1 MSDNNYTPV
10 NPLGIFPNWIFCP
23 KIVPLVYD
31 DSLSYYEF
39 LNKLMVKLNEV
50 ITFANQINANVD
62 YLRTIVERIQEL
74 VDGFDERITAN
85 EQDIANL
92 KTAMET
98 VNTAIEGI
106 NSTLTDMQGDI
117 DANSAAIENLAQDLE
132 REISTAIGP
141 LQATVESLSRTTANN
156 TSRIETLEQAAFD
169 PSQIVFSNMPFNF
182 ALSTLNGNSNNMRI
196 VVDGSGAASDAIQW
210 VDGGHYAP
218 GGNIPN
224 KQKFNSTFKVP
235 RFYSSGNA
243 CHLVIP
249 SIFPI
254 KYGAT
259 VNWTL
264 YFYANRWI
272 GATSGNTGICK
283 VGPINFTDLLAEG
296 GVQQST
302 VSAGTGC
309 FNDIELFANQE
320 TGCYDLY
327 IYNGRNNK
335 YTWINDYIISSLMI
349 LPVDLG
355 NVGITAGVQKYF
367 NLLNTFLTQSNAN
380 IDSKITSAVNTA
392 LIPVNDAIG
401 DLDTEVSNQCLNF
414 NNLIPL
420 DFTPLSGI
428 TVNFNHSRQIYGVVG
443 SRRASILFLDM
454 QIDVT
459 GLESDSAMSIGQL
472 DIFMGSVANARSI
485 EVAIEAANN
494 GAFGSMS
501 SNGSLTIKAFGTF
514 GATTRMR
521 ITGTIADI
529 HEVTT

>member
-1 MSDNNYTPV
+1 MSNSDYTPV
-10 NPLGIFPNWIFCP
+10 NPLGVFPNWIFCP

-50 ITFANQINANVD
+50 ITFANQIDANCD
-62 YLRTIVERIQEL
+62 YLRTIVEQIQEL
-74 VDGFDERITAN
+74 VDGFNDRIAAN
-85 EQDIANL
+85 EEDIANL
-92 KTAMET
+92 KTAMQS
-98 VNTAIEGI
+98 VNTIIEGI
-106 NSTLTDMQGDI
+106 NSNLTDMQGDI
-117 DANSAAIENLAQDLE
+117 DANAAAIENLAQDLE

-141 LQATVESLSRTTANN
+141 LQASVESLSRTTANN

-169 PSQIVFSNMPFNF
+169 PTQIVFSNMPFNF
-182 ALSTLNGNSNNMRI
+182 ALSTLNGNQNNMRI

-210 VDGGHYAP
+210 VDGGQYAP
-218 GGNIPN
+218 SNIPN
-224 KQKFNSTFKVP
+224 KQRFNSTFKVP

-249 SIFPI
+249 SIIPI
-254 KYGAT
+254 KYGASL
-259 VNWTL
+259 NWTL

-272 GATSGNTGICK
+272 GATSANTGICK

-296 GVQQST
+296 GVQQATPSG
-302 VSAGTGC
+302 ATGC

-335 YTWINDYIISSLMI
+335 YTWINDYIISSLMV

-355 NVGITAGVQKYF
+355 NTGVIAGVQKYF
-367 NLLNTFLTQSNAN
+367 NLLNTFLTQSTSN
-380 IDSKITSAVNTA
+380 INNKINSAINTA
-392 LIPVNDAIG
+392 LIPVSENLSELNGKII
-401 DLDTEVSNQCLNF
+401 TQCLNF
-414 NNLIPL
+414 NNLIPM

-428 TVNFNHSRQIYGVVG
+428 SVNFNHSKQLYGVIG
-443 SRRASILFLDM
+443 SQRASILFIDM

-472 DIFMGSVANARSI
+472 DLFMGSVANARSL
-485 EVAIEAANN
+485 EVAIEGANN
-494 GAFGSMS
+494 GSFGSMS
-501 SNGSLTIKAFGTF
+501 TNGSLTIKAFGTF

-529 HEVTT
+529 HETVT